1 MKLSQNQIQRLVQH
15 LFAEIKSS
23 NVIEL
28 KAEDAVIK
36 STILAVIQKNIEEE
50 SKIDQLVEGMM
61 DQLERQ
67 NQEFQRHKMFP
78 LLKKK
83 LAEQRGFVL

>member
-23 NVIEL
+23 NVVEL

-36 STILAVIQKNIEEE
+36 STIMAVIQKNIEDEG
-50 SKIDQLVEGMM
+50 KIDQLVEGMM

-67 NQEFQRHKMFP
+67 NQDFQRHKMFP

>member
-15 LFAEIKSS
+15 LFNEIKSS
-23 NVIEL
+23 
-28 KAEDAVIK
+28 KAVDFKVDDAVIK
-36 STILAVIQKNIEEE
+36 NTILSVIQKNIEEE

-67 NQEFQRHKMFP
+67 NADFQRHKMFP

>member
-15 LFAEIKSS
+15 LFTEIKSS
-23 NVIEL
+23 PAVEF
-28 KAEDAVIK
+28 KVDDAVIK
-36 STILAVIQKNIEEE
+36 SKILAVIQNNIEEE
-50 SKIDQLVEGMM
+50 SKIDQLVDGMM

-67 NQEFQRHKMFP
+67 NADFQRYKMFP

-83 LAEQRGFVL
+83 LAEQRGFIL